1 MPAATHNPCA
11 SLTMIPI
18 QTYRWS
24 DDVDAIHVVVP
35 LPLPAP
41 TSLPS
46 SKASPFS
53 SSKDSHRSITAN
65 LTISNNGRDALL
77 HVNDEDGVVYALQLT
92 PLNDQ
97 VDARPDRTFAAIQER
112 SILVR
117 LAKRVHED
125 GQPRAW
131 DVLLQDPRFSSQSA
145 DEHAR
150 AVSLLASN
158 PPRPPSSDAN
168 KSALS
173 RAQSLAVEISAIVEA
188 AAECRAYYDTARM
201 PLARS
206 DICIQNCDIQNTSF
220 HNFDFVN

>member
-24 DDVDAIHVVVP
+24 DDVDAIHVVGP

-46 SKASPFS
+46 SKASPSS

-92 PLNDQ
+92 PLSDQ

-131 DVLLQDPRFSSQSA
+131 DVLMQ
-145 DEHAR
+145 
-150 AVSLLASN
+150 
-158 PPRPPSSDAN
+158 N
-168 KSALS
+168 KSAVS
-173 RAQSLAVEISAIVEA
+173 RAQSLAVESSAIVEA
-188 AAECRAYYDTARM
+188 AAECREYYDTARM
-201 PLARS
+201 PLGRS